1 MGMSAPSLSSPP
13 RARLWQVWRI
23 LRVPLIAYVGLLIFL
38 MLFENRLVFHPVPFP
53 VGDWQPAGLDF
64 EDAEFSAED
73 GTALHGWYVRHE
85 SPRAV
90 VLFLH
95 GNAGNI
101 AGRAEFL
108 RRLHALRLSVLA
120 LDYRG
125 FGRSEGSPTEAGVVA
140 DGRAAH
146 AWLAEKTGK
155 REQDIVLW
163 GESLGC
169 GVAVELATKG
179 ARGLILENAFTSLPD
194 VAAHHYSWA
203 PVRLLMRN
211 RLRSIDKIGQFKG
224 PLLQAHGDSDTVI
237 PYELGR
243 RLFEAANEPK
253 EFVTIPNGDHNAP
266 RSAAFWDAA
275 DRFLDRLP

>member
-1 MGMSAPSLSSPP
+1 
-13 RARLWQVWRI
+13 
-23 LRVPLIAYVGLLIFL
+23 
-38 MLFENRLVFHPVPFP
+38 
-53 VGDWQPAGLDF
+53 
-64 EDAEFSAED
+64 
-73 GTALHGWYVRHE
+73 
-85 SPRAV
+85 V

-108 RRLHALRLSVLA
+108 RGLHALDLSVLA

-125 FGRSEGSPTEAGVVA
+125 YGRSEGSPTEAGVVA
-140 DGRAAH
+140 DGRAAR
-146 AWLAEKTGK
+146 AWLAGKTGI
-155 REQDIVLW
+155 REQDLVLW

-169 GVAVELATKG
+169 GVAVELATEG
-179 ARGLILENAFTSLPD
+179 ARGLVLENAFTSLPD

-211 RLRSIDKIGQFKG
+211 RLRAIEKIGQFKG

-243 RLFEAANEPK
+243 RLFEEANEPK
-253 EFVTIPNGDHNAP
+253 EFVSIANGDHNDP
-266 RSAAFWDAA
+266 RSTRFWEAA
-275 DRFLDRLP
+275 DRFLDRLPPITK